1 MIVGQN
7 GCVWFKGNS
16 FEDEFLVLQ
25 AIEKID
31 REAHTTGLTDRV
43 KDFLEQMVK
52 DRKPPAKEAKDEK
65 PAEKKPAE
73 KKKT

>member
-7 GCVWFKGNS
+7 GCIWFKGNN

-43 KDFLEQMVK
+43 KEFLEEMVK
-52 DRKPPAKEAKDEK
+52 DRKPPAQSAKAEK
-65 PAEKKPAE
+65 PVEKKLAEE
-73 KKKT
+73 KKA